1 MPKYKEKRMEPR
13 EEREFANLQAGQID
27 QNAKIDILALM
38 TGTDFPQDDE
48 PEMMG
53 GMSDE

>member
-38 TGTDFPQDDE
+38 TGTDFPQEDE